1 MLGIHVSEEVPE
13 SGEGLFFGVSVG
25 ESQDFRT
32 AVAVDAPRHLLRAAR
47 KY

>member
-13 SGEGLFFGVSVG
+13 SGEGFIVGVSVG

-47 KY
+47 KH

>member
-13 SGEGLFFGVSVG
+13 SGEGFIKLKG
-25 ESQDFRT
+25 QDFRT